1 MALIGLGLAGCATVR
16 PGAPD
21 LARRAPGLPS
31 PYIDCR
37 GPRTTAPT
45 VVLEAGA
52 FGTSADWNRVL
63 RDIARSGRVCAY
75 DRLGL
80 GASPD
85 RRDTPTPEHIAADLA
100 ALLDRLGETR
110 PIVLVGH
117 SNGAFYAE
125 TFATL
130 YPDRVAGV
138 AYVDGVGTDD
148 LDNPVVVSELQTEE
162 SRARFAAIGGRMG
175 LARLVVGPM
184 IDAIGLRGRAAAHKW
199 EALTSPRHLAAARD
213 EVLEILPG
221 LRRIKDRGGPS
232 RAIPTAVIVASQSPG
247 DPVDEAWR
255 EAQIAPARR
264 ACQGWALDAVG
275 ASHVSPLGRDRSYV
289 LAAVRWLETPGLK
302 AAPTCDP
309 PKYRS

>member
-16 PGAPD
+16 PGALE

-31 PYIDCR
+31 PFFDCR
-37 GPRTTAPT
+37 GPRTSAPT

-85 RRDTPTPEHIAADLA
+85 RQDAPTPEHIAADLA

-125 TFATL
+125 TFAML

-162 SRARFAAIGGRMG
+162 SRARIAAIGGRMG

-184 IDAIGLRGRAAAHKW
+184 IDAIGLRGRAAVRKW

-221 LRRIKDRGGPS
+221 LRRIKDRGGASP
-232 RAIPTAVIVASQSPG
+232 AIPTAVIVASQAPG
-247 DPVDEAWR
+247 DRVDEAWR

-264 ACQGWALDAVG
+264 ACQGWTLDAVG

-302 AAPTCDP
+302 AARTCDP